1 MKYKTLASE
10 ILEGVGDRD
19 NINSVIHC
27 ATRLR
32 FKLKDSKKANVAAL
46 KNNPG
51 IIMVLESGGQ
61 FQVVVGNHVGEVY
74 QDLLEV
80 SGISESASSDN
91 KSQDN
96 NKENI
101 FSRFIDIIAGI
112 FTPLMGVM
120 AASGILKGFLA
131 LSLACGWLVESSGT
145 YKLFFAASDALFYFF
160 PIILGYTAGKKF
172 GGNTFVTMAIG
183 GALVHPTMIAEF
195 NAMSAA
201 GYQPLHFLG
210 VPITFINYAS
220 SVIPIIFA
228 AWVSCKLEK
237 PLNGFLHAN
246 IRNFLTPAL
255 CLLITVPLTFLAI
268 GPVTTWLSYQ
278 LAHGYQLVYS
288 ANQTLAGGFMGGLW
302 QMFVMFGLHW
312 GFVPLMINNFSALGH
327 DTLIA
332 VLTPA
337 VLAQAGSALGVSLRT
352 RDPKM
357 KGIAGSAFPA
367 GIFGITEPAIYG
379 VNLPLRRP
387 FIFGCIGGALGG
399 AIAGYFGT
407 TQYSFG
413 LPSIFAFTQIIP
425 STGMDI
431 SVWGGIIGTAV
442 AFAFSAL
449 ASYLFGIKQ
458 EPEADVPAVADAQQK
473 RAATTDA
480 SARQQSVGSPIAG
493 ETLPLDQV
501 GDQTFASGLM
511 GKGIAIKPQSG
522 RVVAPVDGTV
532 ASLFKTHHA
541 IGLASDE
548 GAEIL
553 IHVGIDT
560 VKLNGQYFT
569 AHVKSGDVVKRGDLL
584 VAFDYQAIEAAG
596 YDTTTPVI
604 ITNSDDYIDVLPVA
618 EGFVSEQ
625 APLLT
630 LIR

>member
-10 ILEGVGDRD
+10 ILENVGGRG
-19 NINSVIHC
+19 NVNSVIHC

-32 FKLKDSKKANVAAL
+32 FKLKDSKKANISAL
-46 KNNPG
+46 KDNPG

-61 FQVVVGNHVGEVY
+61 FQIVVGNHVGEVY
-74 QDLLEV
+74 QDFLEV
-80 SGISESASSDN
+80 SGIGESSNSGSGNQENGA
-91 KSQDN
+91 
-96 NKENI
+96 KENI

-131 LSLACGWLVESSGT
+131 LSLACGWLVESSGV
-145 YKLFFAASDALFYFF
+145 YKLLFSASDALFYFF

-201 GYQPLHFLG
+201 DYQRLYFFG
-210 VPITFINYAS
+210 IPITFINYAS

-228 AWVSCKLEK
+228 SWVSCKLEK
-237 PLNGFLHAN
+237 PLNAFLHAN

-278 LAHGYQLVYS
+278 LAHGYQMIYG
-288 ANQTLAGGFMGGLW
+288 ANQTIAGGFMGGLW
-302 QMFVMFGLHW
+302 QIFVMFGLHW

-352 RDPKM
+352 RDAKL

-387 FIFGCIGGALGG
+387 FIFGCVGGAVGG
-399 AIAGYFGT
+399 AIAGYFGA

-413 LPSIFAFTQIIP
+413 LPSIFAFTQMIP
-425 STGMDI
+425 ASGMDN
-431 SVWGGIIGTAV
+431 SVWGAIIGTAV
-442 AFAFSAL
+442 AFAFAAL
-449 ASYLFGIKQ
+449 ASYLFGIKT
-458 EPEADVPAVADAQQK
+458 APAQDIPAAAAEQK
-473 RAATTDA
+473 NTGPV
-480 SARQQSVGSPIAG
+480 RQLAIGSPIAG
-493 ETLPLDQV
+493 ESYPLEQV
-501 GDQTFASGLM
+501 GDQTFASGLL
-511 GKGIAIKPQSG
+511 GKGIAIKPQCG
-522 RVVAPVDGTV
+522 RVVSPVDGTV
-532 ASLFKTHHA
+532 ASLFKTNHA
-541 IGLASDE
+541 IGLASDD

-560 VKLNGQYFT
+560 VKLNGQHFI
-569 AHVKSGDVVKRGDLL
+569 AHVKAGDRVKRGDLL
-584 VAFDYQAIEAAG
+584 VEFDFQAIEAAG

-604 ITNSDDYIDVLPVA
+604 ITNGEDYIDVLPVA
-618 EGFVSEQ
+618 TGFVEEQ

-630 LIR
+630 LVR

>member
-10 ILEGVGDRD
+10 ILEGVGGRG

-32 FKLKDSKKANVAAL
+32 FKLKDDKKADVVAL

-51 IIMVLESGGQ
+51 VIMVVESGGQ
-61 FQVVVGNHVGEVY
+61 FQVVVGNHVSEVY
-74 QDLLEV
+74 QDLLDV
-80 SGISESASSDN
+80 SGISENANADNQESS
-91 KSQDN
+91 

-101 FSRFIDIIAGI
+101 LSRFIDIIAGI

-120 AASGILKGFLA
+120 AASGLLKGFLA
-131 LSLACGWLVESSGT
+131 LCLACGWLVESSGT
-145 YKLFFAASDALFYFF
+145 YKLLFSASDALFYFF

-172 GGNTFVTMAIG
+172 GGNVFVAMAIG

-201 GYQPLHFLG
+201 DYQPLHFFG
-210 VPITFINYAS
+210 IIPITFINYSS

-228 AWVSCKLEK
+228 AWVSCRLEK
-237 PLNGFLHAN
+237 PLNAILHAN
-246 IRNFLTPAL
+246 IRNFFTPAL

-268 GPVTTWLSYQ
+268 GPVTTWLSHQ
-278 LAHGYQLVYS
+278 LAHGYQMIYS
-288 ANQTLAGGFMGGLW
+288 TNQTIAGGFMGGLW
-302 QMFVMFGLHW
+302 QIFVMFGLHW
-312 GFVPLMINNFSALGH
+312 GFVPLMINNLSALGH

-337 VLAQAGSALGVSLRT
+337 VLAQAGAALGVSLRT
-352 RDPKM
+352 RDAKL

-387 FIFGCIGGALGG
+387 FIFGCVGGSLGG

-413 LPSIFAFTQIIP
+413 LPSIFAFTQMIP

-431 SVWGGIIGTAV
+431 TVWAAIIGTAV
-442 AFAFSAL
+442 AFVFAAL
-449 ASYLFGIKQ
+449 ASYLFGIKK
-458 EPEADVPAVADAQQK
+458 ESAPEAPVIE
-473 RAATTDA
+473 AAPQPTA
-480 SARQQSVGSPIAG
+480 LVRQQPIGSPIRG
-493 ETLPLDQV
+493 ETLPLEQV
-501 GDQTFASGLM
+501 NDQTFASGLM
-511 GKGIAIKPQSG
+511 GKGIAIKPLVG
-522 RVVAPVDGTV
+522 RVVSPIDGV
-532 ASLFKTHHA
+532 IASLFKTNHA
-541 IGLASDE
+541 IGLASDD
-548 GAEIL
+548 GAEVL

-569 AHVKSGDVVKRGDLL
+569 AHVKTGDTVKQGDLL
-584 VAFDYQAIEAAG
+584 VEFDYQAIEAAG

-604 ITNSDDYIDVLPVA
+604 ITNSDDYIDVVPVA
-618 EGFVSEQ
+618 ENTVQEQ

-630 LIR
+630 LVR